1 MNTAVRSALNL
12 VIQQINAVA
21 IRFLSYFQIWTPT
34 LSLKERQR
42 LLKKAAKRMKEQPRV
57 QRVVMPSKPI
67 TDPSFGYVNS
77 ALTDVSATW
86 KKHSTGVNNAGLFN
100 NPNADRKNDK
110 ESGGE
115 VPTQKIRRVQ

>member
-1 MNTAVRSALNL
+1 MSITVRSALNL
-12 VIQQINAVA
+12 ATQQINVA
-21 IRFLSYFQIWTPT
+21 MTRFLSYFQIWTPI
-34 LSLKERQR
+34 LSLSERTKLRQ
-42 LLKKAAKRMKEQPRV
+42 KAAKRLKEKPKT
-57 QRVVMPSKPI
+57 QRVVMPSKLI

-77 ALTDVSATW
+77 ALTNVQDTW
-86 KKHSTGVNNAGLFN
+86 KKHSTGVKNAGLFN

>member
-1 MNTAVRSALNL
+1 MNTTVRSALNL
-12 VIQQINAVA
+12 VIQQINAVMM
-21 IRFLSYFQIWTPT
+21 RFLSYFQIWTPT
-34 LSLKERQR
+34 LSIKERQR
-42 LLKKAAKRMKEQPRV
+42 LLKKAAKRMKEQPKV
-57 QRVVMPSKPI
+57 QRVVMPSKLI

-110 ESGGE
+110 EFGGE

>member
-1 MNTAVRSALNL
+1 MTSIVRSALNL
-12 VIQQINAVA
+12 VIQHSSVVM

-34 LSLKERQR
+34 LSLKQRQR
-42 LLKKAAKRMKEQPRV
+42 LLRKAAKRMKEQPKV

-77 ALTDVSATW
+77 ALTDVSVTW
-86 KKHSTGVNNAGLFN
+86 KKHLTGVNNAGLFN

-110 ESGGE
+110 ESGAE

>member
-1 MNTAVRSALNL
+1 MSITVRSALNL
-12 VIQQINAVA
+12 ATQQINVA
-21 IRFLSYFQIWTPT
+21 MTRFLSYFQIWTPT
-34 LSLKERQR
+34 LSLKERTKLRQ
-42 LLKKAAKRMKEQPRV
+42 KAAKRLKEQPKT
-57 QRVVMPSKPI
+57 QRVVMPSKLI

-86 KKHSTGVNNAGLFN
+86 KKHSTGVKNAGLFN
-100 NPNADRKNDK
+100 NPNADRKNNK

>member
-1 MNTAVRSALNL
+1 MNTTVRSALNL
-12 VIQQINAVA
+12 VIQQINAVMM
-21 IRFLSYFQIWTPT
+21 RFLSYFQIWTPT
-34 LSLKERQR
+34 LSIKERQR
-42 LLKKAAKRMKEQPRV
+42 LLKKAAKRMKEQPKV
-57 QRVVMPSKPI
+57 QRVVMPSKLI

>member
-1 MNTAVRSALNL
+1 MNTTVRSALNL
-12 VIQQINAVA
+12 VIQQINAVMM
-21 IRFLSYFQIWTPT
+21 RFLSYFQIWTPT
-34 LSLKERQR
+34 LSIKERQR

>member
-1 MNTAVRSALNL
+1 MSNIVRSVLSL
-12 VIQQINAVA
+12 VTHHSNVA
-21 IRFLSYFQIWTPT
+21 MTHFLSYFQIWTPT
-34 LSLKERQR
+34 LSMKERTKLRQ
-42 LLKKAAKRMKEQPRV
+42 KAAKRMKEQPKT

-67 TDPSFGYVNS
+67 TDPTFGYVNS

-86 KKHSTGVNNAGLFN
+86 KKHSTGVKNAGLFN
-100 NPNADRKNDK
+100 NPNADRKIDK

>member
-1 MNTAVRSALNL
+1 MSITVRSALNL
-12 VIQQINAVA
+12 ATQQINVA
-21 IRFLSYFQIWTPT
+21 MTRFLSYFQIWTPI
-34 LSLKERQR
+34 LSLSERTKLRQ
-42 LLKKAAKRMKEQPRV
+42 KAAKRLKEKPKT
-57 QRVVMPSKPI
+57 QRVVMPSKLI
-67 TDPSFGYVNS
+67 TDPSFGYVN
-77 ALTDVSATW
+77 AAQTNVSETW

>member
-1 MNTAVRSALNL
+1 MNTTVRSALNL
-12 VIQQINAVA
+12 VIQQINAVMM
-21 IRFLSYFQIWTPT
+21 RFLSYFQIWTPT

>member
-1 MNTAVRSALNL
+1 MSITVRSALNL
-12 VIQQINAVA
+12 VTQQINVA
-21 IRFLSYFQIWTPT
+21 MTRFLSYFQIWTPT
-34 LSLKERQR
+34 LSLKERTKLRQ
-42 LLKKAAKRMKEQPRV
+42 KAAKRLKDKPKT
-57 QRVVMPSKPI
+57 QRVVMPSKLI

-86 KKHSTGVNNAGLFN
+86 KKHSTGVKNAGLFN
-100 NPNADRKNDK
+100 NPNADRENDK

>member
-1 MNTAVRSALNL
+1 MNTTVRSALNL
-12 VIQQINAVA
+12 VIQQISAVMM
-21 IRFLSYFQIWTPT
+21 RFLSYFQIWTPT
-34 LSLKERQR
+34 LSIKERQR
-42 LLKKAAKRMKEQPRV
+42 LLKKAAKRMKEQPKV
-57 QRVVMPSKPI
+57 QRVVMPSKLI

-100 NPNADRKNDK
+100 NPNADRKNNK

>member
-1 MNTAVRSALNL
+1 MNTAVRFALNL
-12 VIQQINAVA
+12 VIQRISAVT

-42 LLKKAAKRMKEQPRV
+42 LLRKAARRIKEQPKV

>member
-12 VIQQINAVA
+12 VIQQINAVMM
-21 IRFLSYFQIWTPT
+21 RFLSYFQIWTPT

-42 LLKKAAKRMKEQPRV
+42 LLKKAAKRMKEQPKV
-57 QRVVMPSKPI
+57 QKVIMPSKPI

-86 KKHSTGVNNAGLFN
+86 KKFEKKGVEES
-100 NPNADRKNDK
+100 KK
-110 ESGGE
+110 EE
-115 VPTQKIRRVQ
+115 AFKQIRRVQ

>member
-1 MNTAVRSALNL
+1 MTTIVRSALNL
-12 VIQQINAVA
+12 AIQQISVA
-21 IRFLSYFQIWTPT
+21 MTRFLSYFQIWTPT
-34 LSLKERQR
+34 LSLSERTKLRQ
-42 LLKKAAKRMKEQPRV
+42 KAAKRLREKPKT
-57 QRVVMPSKPI
+57 QRVVMPSKLI
-67 TDPSFGYVNS
+67 TDPSFGYVNA
-77 ALTDVSATW
+77 ALTNVQDTW